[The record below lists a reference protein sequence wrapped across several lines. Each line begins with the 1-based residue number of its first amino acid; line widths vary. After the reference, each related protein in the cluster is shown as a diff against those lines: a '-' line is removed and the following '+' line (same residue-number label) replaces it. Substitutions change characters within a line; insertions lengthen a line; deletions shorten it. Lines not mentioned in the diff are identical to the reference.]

1 VAIEFAPA
9 VRSAEKARI
18 ALAGPAGSGKT
29 YTALALATFLAAP
42 GGVVGVIDTERG
54 SAAKYEGI
62 NGWQFHTYRPPA
74 YSPQSLIETLSTA
87 AGYGF
92 AVLVVDSWSHY
103 WMGAEG
109 MLEQVDKRTPGGGS
123 SFQSGWK
130 DMRPHERRMI
140 DALISYPGHVIAT
153 LRTKS
158 EWVIERDEK
167 GKNKPVRVGLKPE
180 QREGMEY
187 EFDVVG
193 ELDLSNTLTIS
204 KTRVPSLHGAVIDKP
219 GADLARTIRDW
230 LADGADRPGPLEY
243 RALVL
248 DATSLA
254 ELRQLHADVQRA
266 GLLNAPVVSAD
277 DLPMLLGELIEARM
291 AEPQPADAARTA
303 LRALV
308 KQHRWDAKRVG
319 AAYRATH
326 DGADLN
332 TEADADRIRAF
343 TADLAAA
350 PEQVLSLAGGATA

>member
-1 VAIEFAPA
+1 MGIEFTPA

-42 GGVVGVIDTERG
+42 TGVVGVIDTERG
-54 SAAKYEGI
+54 SASKYEGV
-62 NGWQFHTYRPPA
+62 NGWQFHTYRPPTF
-74 YSPQSLIETLSTA
+74 SPQSLIEALATA

-92 AVLVVDSWSHY
+92 TTLVVDSLSHY
-103 WMGAEG
+103 WMGSEG
-109 MLEQVDKRTPGGGS
+109 MLEQVDRRTPSGGS
-123 SFQSGWK
+123 SFSTGWK
-130 DMRPHERRMI
+130 DMRPVERRMI
-140 DALISYPGHVIAT
+140 DALVSYPAHIIVT

-158 EWVIERDEK
+158 EWVIETDR
-167 GKNKPVRVGLKPE
+167 GKSKPVRVGLKPE
-180 QREGMEY
+180 QRDGLEY

-193 ELDLSNTLTIS
+193 ELNLESTLTIS
-204 KTRVPSLHGAVIDKP
+204 KTRIPALHGAVIEKP
-219 GADLARTIRDW
+219 GAALAETIRDW

-254 ELRQLHADVQRA
+254 ELRQLHADVSRV

-319 AAYRATH
+319 AAFRATH

-332 TEADADRIRAF
+332 TEPDADRIRAF
-343 TADLAAA
+343 AADLAAA
-350 PEQVLSLAGGATA
+350 PEQILSLAGGAAA